1 MNAGLLYG
9 IGAAVTWGVV
19 YTLDQKILTTTS
31 PMTLLFINSVITAIV
46 MLPFIFIDHDSI
58 KELFSTGKANLVL
71 IGISILLAALA
82 NFFIFASIKSIG
94 ASSASIIEIAYPLFV
109 VIISFIVF
117 RTLPSIPVLIGG
129 TFIFIGAAIIGYFH

>member
-46 MLPFIFIDHDSI
+46 MPPVIFIEHDSI

-71 IGISILLAALA
+71 VGISILLAALA